1 MKLVSIYDKYI
12 LKMGSRVRKKF
23 PLSLGPNNVTFSIE
37 EEKEDFIIISNFSV
51 SIQIFVIFQCDYEN

>member
-1 MKLVSIYDKYI
+1 
-12 LKMGSRVRKKF
+12 MGSRVRKKF
-23 PLSLGPNNVTFSIE
+23 PLSLRPNNVTFSIE